1 MPRSLRAART
11 ARLPR
16 ARTSES
22 RCGTQTS
29 ANSLTLARTGA
40 VWKLDAKQQANRARQ
55 EAPVRVRS
63 ESEATSLKGSTR
75 D

>member
-29 ANSLTLARTGA
+29 ANSLTLALTGA
-40 VWKLDAKQQANRARQ
+40 VWKLDAKQQANRAATGSSGASA
-55 EAPVRVRS
+55 ERVRGDLTQGKQ
-63 ESEATSLKGSTR
+63 A
-75 D
+75 